1 MTVAR
6 GVARHPRRR
15 RFTLLLTV
23 IAFLIAGLG
32 IGASPVRVDA
42 RATLG
47 QTASTPV
54 GVYYVGPEDVIA
66 EAIDHAAPYIVRVN
80 QPDLAQVIVINNAP
94 LRDSLRVFGAEI
106 QQGRIGLVLFC
117 GPLFPQDIEDLRAL
131 LAVSTFGL
139 DQTAIAAPTL
149 PTAVS
154 DPIQDAIAWRSAP
167 EIQARTLITN
177 PNLLRPVVA
186 TPAGEG
192 IIQRVRGREQTQ
204 ALIVSGW
211 YHHPSNEAW
220 TSWAYFD
227 YLVYHLIADAANV
240 GRKLSFADYPPSPA
254 PDGRERWMIA
264 AAGITLILG
273 TGAIYYIARRRLY
286 LRPLLDATGAKTA
299 EAASTPLPPSPAT
312 REVSPSREREPL
324 NTLPEGEGWHQ
335 VGFHRPLAGFLTYLP
350 LSLLFFVPLI
360 VYQTVL
366 LPGLW
371 HADPHGLALWE
382 SVTLWTMPLW
392 LLLDAGTGVAAVRQ
406 FAAHRIRAPERASR
420 YLQLYVWWQLISGAL
435 QVGAVCILSAT
446 VLPTLQLAHVSYLLL
461 ARAAMQFPGILGV
474 FSVAFRA
481 HQRFDYQQ
489 FLNLFALLSTPL
501 LQTALT
507 ATLIPWSETTV
518 GIGPAA
524 AGSFGL
530 AGGIIGAEILA
541 FALGAILY
549 HHDGHSIRA
558 LFVPAFDA
566 ATVREIL
573 KFGVPWAIGAAIPAL
588 GLLLQIEILAE
599 FLTPQDLSIE
609 SWRLIVLVAGGFE
622 ILLAG
627 LYHSVMPML
636 AEAHSMAY
644 RALLRYTGSQSM
656 RYGAWFSFYLVA
668 VLGAIGERAWGNSS
682 LVAAMGPHY
691 TPAAPWIMAMLAMEA
706 LRWIVWLPDRM
717 LEAAGRPGVIGW
729 LSLLEQAVRIGGG
742 VLMIPLWGTPGLLTA
757 YGAGLLIRAVVARI
771 FAGRYLIKSRIY
783 LWQTLVAP
791 AVSAFAVYH
800 LARLVA
806 GPLLATIE
814 GAWIMGLL
822 RLGAGLLLPGLL
834 LYAFF
839 TALIGGWDDGSLHEL
854 DRASALTSNGIGALL
869 TLGRP
874 CAWLLKLS
882 VRLGARLS
890 PLHGRYP
897 MSLHTWAQEEAHAL
911 TLAQM
916 PPG

>member
-15 RFTLLLTV
+15 RLTLLLTV

-47 QTASTPV
+47 QATATPI

-94 LRDSLRVFGAEI
+94 LRDTLRVFGTEI

-131 LAVSTFGL
+131 LAVSAFGL
-139 DQTAIAAPTL
+139 DQTAAAAPAL

-192 IIQRVRGREQTQ
+192 IIQRVRGRDQTQ

-240 GRKLSFADYPPSPA
+240 GRKLSFADYPPSPT

-264 AAGITLILG
+264 AAGTFLILG

-286 LRPLLDATGAKTA
+286 LSPILGASGERIT
-299 EAASTPLPPSPAT
+299 EAASTPLPTSPAT
-312 REVSPSREREPL
+312 RGVSASPERAHL
-324 NTLPEGEGWHQ
+324 LPEEEEWHH

-366 LPGLW
+366 LPDLW
-371 HADPHGLALWE
+371 RPDPHGLALWE

-392 LLLDAGTGVAAVRQ
+392 LLFDAGTGVAAVRQ
-406 FAAHRIRAPERASR
+406 FAAHRIRAPQRASR

-446 VLPTLQLAHVSYLLL
+446 AMPTLQLAHVSYLLL
-461 ARAAMQFPGILGV
+461 ARAALQFPGMLSV

-481 HQRFDYQQ
+481 HQRFDDQQ

-501 LQTALT
+501 LQMALT
-507 ATLIPWSETTV
+507 ATLIPWSEATV

-530 AGGIIGAEILA
+530 AGGIIGAEILT
-541 FALGAILY
+541 FLLGAVLY
-549 HHDGHSIRA
+549 HHNGHSIRA
-558 LFVPAFDA
+558 LFVPSFDA

-573 KFGVPWAIGAAIPAL
+573 NFGVPWAVGAAIPAL
-588 GLLLQIEILAE
+588 GLLLQAEILAE
-599 FLTPQDLSIE
+599 FLTPQDLPTE
-609 SWRLIVLVAGGFE
+609 SWRLILLVAGGFE

-656 RYGAWFSFYLVA
+656 RYGAWFSFYFVA
-668 VLGAIGERAWGNSS
+668 VLGAIGERVWGGSS
-682 LVAAMGPHY
+682 LVAAIGPHY
-691 TPAAPWIMAMLAMEA
+691 TTAVPWMMAMLAMGA

-742 VLMIPLWGTPGLLTA
+742 VLMIPLWGAPGLLTA

-771 FAGRYLIKSRIY
+771 FAGRYLIKSRVYI
-783 LWQTLVAP
+783 WQTLMAP
-791 AVSAFAVYH
+791 AASAFAIYH

-806 GPLLATIE
+806 GLLLTPVE
-814 GAWIMGLL
+814 GTWMGGLL

-839 TALIGGWDDGSLHEL
+839 TALLGGWDDGSLKEL
-854 DRASALTSNGIGALL
+854 DRASALTRGGIGAIL
-869 TLGRP
+869 TLSRP
-874 CAWLLKLS
+874 FAWLLKQS

-897 MSLHTWAQEEAHAL
+897 MSLHTWAEEEAHAL